1 MISVKFL
8 LSLNFHIFTI
18 VRTIL
23 VYGLV
28 AFYFLISIRLTIN
41 LHYCGGK
48 IKTFTF
54 VGFEQQKSCCKGKA
68 MKKGCCKDVKIALKK
83 ASEDQ
88 KYPVASLFLD
98 HTIEL
103 PTDPVV
109 QVNEVEHFVPL
120 AILPR
125 VNAPPPQAFPPVF
138 IKNCVF
144 II

>member
-18 VRTIL
+18 VRTIF

-28 AFYFLISIRLTIN
+28 AFYFLISIRLTVN

-54 VGFEQQKSCCKGKA
+54 VGFEEQKSCCKGKA
-68 MKKGCCKDVKIALKK
+68 MKKGCCKDVKFALKK

-88 KYPVASLFLD
+88 KYSAVSPFFAQ
-98 HTIEL
+98 TIGL
-103 PTDPVV
+103 PAHPVV
-109 QVNEVEHFVPL
+109 AINEVEHFVPL

-125 VNAPPPQAFPPVF
+125 VHAPPPQAFPPVF